1 MNKKRLYTREEVEK
15 MSTESYMRGMS
26 VQAGQIK
33 QNNGYTFNKIVS
45 DRQYFFLKEHNVITK
60 NNNELES
67 THSKK
72 AIMAMIDMIPKTY
85 RMWD

>member
-1 MNKKRLYTREEVEK
+1 
-15 MSTESYMRGMS
+15 MR
-26 VQAGQIK
+26 VINLPK
-33 QNNGYTFNKIVS
+33 ENDVFIVS
-45 DRQYFFLKEHNVITK
+45 DRQYFFLKKHNVITE